1 MIIKKTNKTTK
12 LTYHRVQKTTKKNRQ
27 NNEFPKKDK

>member
-1 MIIKKTNKTTK
+1 MKQKKIK
-12 LTYHRVQKTTKKNRQ
+12 YHRVQKRTKKNRQ